1 MHRLLFNTSN
11 AEDVSSVFSLP
22 TETSDISSFRFIRI
36 SRYNMNTYP
45 IWLSTLEID
54 RRGSGSA
61 SLRYR
66 NRPGTEHC
74 SYVWTEFL
82 SGMVFVPARELS
94 GIEVWT
100 KSLLKTFLTLV
111 KLGQYFFARDVFLI
125 VRLINKIELIL
136 LLNHTGPLFIN

>member
-1 MHRLLFNTSN
+1 MPKMLVVSFLCQQKLAIYFFSIHSYFPVQYEHLS
-11 AEDVSSVFSLP
+11 DVNLH
-22 TETSDISSFRFIRI
+22 FR
-36 SRYNMNTYP
+36 
-45 IWLSTLEID
+45 E
-54 RRGSGSA
+54 RRGLA

-66 NRPGTEHC
+66 NRPGNEHC
-74 SYVWTEFL
+74 TYVWTEFL